1 MAANQST
8 ALKVTLREAGGS
20 RATRRLRRTGA
31 VPGVVYGGGE
41 DPVSFQVNERT
52 LRHALADAGAVIDL
66 DIEGGAT
73 GPVVLKEIARHP
85 VNGATMHIDLIR
97 VRLDVKIQSVVALE
111 LTGVDEAPGVR
122 EGGVL
127 ELITREL
134 NVEALPND
142 IPDTL
147 EHDVSGMQI
156 GDHLTLD
163 ALTPP
168 STVTLLDDPE
178 TVIATLTPPRL
189 QTDSADEIESETEV
203 VGEGQAQADASADAD
218 SE

>member
-147 EHDVSGMQI
+147 EHDVSAMQI